1 MSSNESIVTS
11 AADCR
16 GKLEFIRPAGNT
28 VRSPREQKGFHM
40 CLKGLPRSPGLSLA
54 AAALAA
60 VIGLICAPAARASL
74 EVYEPFN
81 YAAGSTLDSQ
91 GNNSDVGFAGG
102 STWQNGGGSSG
113 TNTIVGPGLTYTDA
127 NGNSLAVS
135 GDAAYIAN
143 SSTANETD
151 YRNLSATYGTAGQTL
166 WISLLG
172 QGSTANSWA
181 GLSLINT
188 NISGGNQEVLFLG
201 QSGTDWE
208 FVDYPTPTGG
218 GVGGDSGSL
227 AANKAFLVYQV
238 VVGASTGYT
247 INTWVNPLLGT
258 SLPAT
263 PNATYT
269 NTADT
274 FSQFNQF
281 VLHSGTPATLDEI
294 RIGTSYTDV
303 APIASSVPEPATL
316 SLLGIGE
323 MALAIGMCLRKRRS
337 SC

>member
-1 MSSNESIVTS
+1 MSSDASTVSS

-16 GKLEFIRPAGNT
+16 GKPWPTRSVGNSIR
-28 VRSPREQKGFHM
+28 SHSEQRGCNM
-40 CLKGLPRSPGLSLA
+40 CTKGLSGYPGLSLA

-81 YAAGSTLDSQ
+81 YAAGSTLDGQ
-91 GNNSDVGFAGG
+91 GNNSDVGFAGE

-113 TNTIVGPGLTYTDA
+113 TNTIASPGLTYTDA

-135 GDAAYIAN
+135 GNAAYIAN
-143 SSTANETD
+143 SNTANETD
-151 YRNLSATYGTAGQTL
+151 YRNLSTTYGTAGQTL

-172 QGSTANSWA
+172 QGSAANSFA
-181 GLSLINT
+181 GLSLYNT
-188 NISGGNQEVLFLG
+188 NISSGGQEVLFLG
-201 QSGTDWE
+201 QSGTDWK

-238 VVGASTGYT
+238 VVGTGIGYT
-247 INTWVNPLLGT
+247 INMWVNPLLGT
-258 SLPAT
+258 SLPTT

-274 FSQFNQF
+274 FSKFNQF

-303 APIASSVPEPATL
+303 APIASSVPEPTTL

-323 MALAIGMCLRKRRS
+323 MALAFGMCLRKRRS